1 MDSTKE
7 LPEVLK
13 DDYIFI
19 EGAGY
24 FPKILSQNPRKDK
37 YMVWEKEDQLTHI
50 RAIAQ
55 YKE

>member
-1 MDSTKE
+1 MDSTEE

-24 FPKILSQNPRKDK
+24 FPKSLSQNPRKDK
-37 YMVWEKEDQLTHI
+37 YMIWEKEDQLT
-50 RAIAQ
+50 Q
-55 YKE
+55 EGVK